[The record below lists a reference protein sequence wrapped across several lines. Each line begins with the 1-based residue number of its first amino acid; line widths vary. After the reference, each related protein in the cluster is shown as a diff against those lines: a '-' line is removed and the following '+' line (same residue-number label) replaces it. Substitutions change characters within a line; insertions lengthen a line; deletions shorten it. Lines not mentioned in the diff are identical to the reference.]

1 MLGNILVSLSFT
13 WYFPIN
19 ETDIIN
25 KLRCP
30 RIFQALSANTV
41 RFSFLPYCLNNYL
54 SRVYLLWYTDL
65 YAINILLVLY
75 IILLYYFRDAT
86 KCGVGR
92 ICGAHR
98 RWSVLITWLIHILS
112 VSAAVCIQLSETPT
126 LTLILTLTQTLTLI
140 LTYLQPYSDHWSADR
155 S

>member
-1 MLGNILVSLSFT
+1 VYSSSINQSINSFNKSCQTQLKIVKILAMCTQYKIARKVESCKVLCSVTSSCLLSFT
-13 WYFPIN
+13 RYFPIN
-19 ETDIIN
+19 ETDIMN

-54 SRVYLLWYTDL
+54 SRVYLLRYTDL

-86 KCGVGR
+86 KCGAGR
-92 ICGAHR
+92 ICGAHH
-98 RWSVLITWLIHILS
+98 RWSVLIT
-112 VSAAVCIQLSETPT
+112 
-126 LTLILTLTQTLTLI
+126 
-140 LTYLQPYSDHWSADR
+140 
-155 S
+155 